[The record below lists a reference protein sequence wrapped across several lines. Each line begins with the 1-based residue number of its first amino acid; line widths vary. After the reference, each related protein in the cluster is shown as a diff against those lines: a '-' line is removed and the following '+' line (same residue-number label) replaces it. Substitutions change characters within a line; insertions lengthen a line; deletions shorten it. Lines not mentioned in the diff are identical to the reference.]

1 VLLTW
6 LLITIAMFTALG
18 TALYLAYRE
27 TEADLPL
34 RHKPHRGVRT
44 RPEGRASR
52 VVVVNPMNAH
62 RSTMHRVAYSHCT
75 GVQYFN

>member
-1 VLLTW
+1 MLLTW
-6 LLITIAMFTALG
+6 LLITIAMFAALG

-27 TEADLPL
+27 TEADFPL

-52 VVVVNPMNAH
+52 VVV
-62 RSTMHRVAYSHCT
+62 STR
-75 GVQYFN
+75 